1 MHTRRDRVTRTG
13 TCRWHERGVF
23 QTLLG
28 IKDTVGIQI
37 QAAAPSPPPP
47 QFITY
52 VSFYPSNRIVLAASQ
67 SLTET
72 NA

>member
-1 MHTRRDRVTRTG
+1 MHTRRDTVTRIG

-28 IKDTVGIQI
+28 IKDTLGIQI
-37 QAAAPSPPPP
+37 QAAAPP

-52 VSFYPSNRIVLAASQ
+52 VRFYPCNRIVLAVSQ
-67 SLTET
+67 SLTKT